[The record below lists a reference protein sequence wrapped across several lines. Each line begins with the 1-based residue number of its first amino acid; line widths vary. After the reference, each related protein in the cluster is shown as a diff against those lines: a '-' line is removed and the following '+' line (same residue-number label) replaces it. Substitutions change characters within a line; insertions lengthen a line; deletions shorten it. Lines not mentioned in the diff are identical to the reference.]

1 MHWCNKNIVLLSCC
15 VCQAELYFELFVCSW
30 ETLFFTDEQML
41 LLIPGL
47 KFTRPTSRTCSLQWL
62 CYSFQAMAALY
73 PLTSHA
79 ETFETEHQCKKLVV
93 KWCFIFF
100 QLTVFKPFFVSLN
113 LPYSVVRGEQLVLQA
128 IVFNYMNKD
137 TDVTVTLP
145 ASDEYMSIMVDA
157 AGNTRN
163 VKKTEIVTVK
173 VS

>member
-1 MHWCNKNIVLLSCC
+1 M
-15 VCQAELYFELFVCSW
+15 
-30 ETLFFTDEQML
+30 
-41 LLIPGL
+41 
-47 KFTRPTSRTCSLQWL
+47 
-62 CYSFQAMAALY
+62 
-73 PLTSHA
+73 
-79 ETFETEHQCKKLVV
+79 
-93 KWCFIFF
+93 
-100 QLTVFKPFFVSLN
+100 FKPFFVSLN

>member
-1 MHWCNKNIVLLSCC
+1 M
-15 VCQAELYFELFVCSW
+15 
-30 ETLFFTDEQML
+30 
-41 LLIPGL
+41 
-47 KFTRPTSRTCSLQWL
+47 
-62 CYSFQAMAALY
+62 
-73 PLTSHA
+73 
-79 ETFETEHQCKKLVV
+79 
-93 KWCFIFF
+93 
-100 QLTVFKPFFVSLN
+100 FKPFFVSLN

-173 VS
+173 VN

>member
-1 MHWCNKNIVLLSCC
+1 M
-15 VCQAELYFELFVCSW
+15 
-30 ETLFFTDEQML
+30 
-41 LLIPGL
+41 
-47 KFTRPTSRTCSLQWL
+47 
-62 CYSFQAMAALY
+62 
-73 PLTSHA
+73 
-79 ETFETEHQCKKLVV
+79 
-93 KWCFIFF
+93 
-100 QLTVFKPFFVSLN
+100 SLN

-145 ASDEYMSIMVDA
+145 ASDEYMSIMVDV

>member
-1 MHWCNKNIVLLSCC
+1 M
-15 VCQAELYFELFVCSW
+15 
-30 ETLFFTDEQML
+30 
-41 LLIPGL
+41 
-47 KFTRPTSRTCSLQWL
+47 
-62 CYSFQAMAALY
+62 
-73 PLTSHA
+73 
-79 ETFETEHQCKKLVV
+79 
-93 KWCFIFF
+93 
-100 QLTVFKPFFVSLN
+100 SLN